1 MTRTSK
7 LEAAREAMGLS
18 IRRVAEVLELDV
30 SGYSRI
36 EQGRQ
41 QPKQATA
48 REIFKFFGVVPL
60 GMVFDPCNPTY
71 DDWLTKAQKQRLKAR
86 ADELVDEHP
95 ELEHGDHRKRL
106 DEGP

>member
-18 IRRVAEVLELDV
+18 LRRVAEVLELDV

-41 QPKQATA
+41 QPKQTTA
-48 REIFKFFGVVPL
+48 REIAKFFGVLPL
-60 GMVFDPCNPTY
+60 GMVYDPTHPTY
-71 DDWLTKAQKQRLKAR
+71 DDWLTARTRKLLKAR
-86 ADELVDEHP
+86 GRELVGEHP
-95 ELEHGDHRKRL
+95 ELEHSDRRKARAH
-106 DEGP
+106 

>member
-18 IRRVAEVLELDV
+18 IRRVAETLELDV

-60 GMVFDPCNPTY
+60 GMVYDPTHPSY
-71 DDWLTKAQKQRLKAR
+71 DDWLNRKNKAALVER
-86 ADELVDEHP
+86 AAELVDKYP
-95 ELEHGDHRKRL
+95 ELAESDRRKRA
-106 DEGP
+106 

>member
-18 IRRVAEVLELDV
+18 VRRVAETLELDV

-48 REIFKFFGVVPL
+48 RQIFKFFAVVPL
-60 GMVFDPCNPTY
+60 GMVYDPTHPIY
-71 DDWLTKAQKQRLKAR
+71 DHWI
-86 ADELVDEHP
+86 DEGKTREQLERRGRQLVREYP
-95 ELEHGDHRKRL
+95 ELAESDRRKRA
-106 DEGP
+106 

>member
-1 MTRTSK
+1 
-7 LEAAREAMGLS
+7 MGLS
-18 IRRVAEVLELDV
+18 VRRVAEVLELDV

-60 GMVFDPCNPTY
+60 GMVYDPTHAAY
-71 DDWLTKAQKQRLKAR
+71 DDWLSNRRNR
-86 ADELVDEHP
+86 AALLERAAELVRKHP
-95 ELEHGDHRKRL
+95 ELAESDRRKRA
-106 DEGP
+106 

>member
-18 IRRVAEVLELDV
+18 VRRVAETLELDV

-41 QPKQATA
+41 QPKQSTA

-60 GMVFDPCNPTY
+60 GMVYDPTHPTY
-71 DDWLTKAQKQRLKAR
+71 DDWLDRRTKQDLAAR
-86 ADELVDEHP
+86 GRELIRKHP
-95 ELEHGDHRKRL
+95 ELAESDRRKRA
-106 DEGP
+106 